1 MLAKPVVVAPRV
13 ASRDQSD
20 ESSIEIGRL
29 YLSERG
35 RLLRIAA
42 LLVGDRSSAE
52 DVVHDAFAA
61 LQQRWA
67 VLDDPAAAAGY
78 LSVSVANGA
87 RSVLRRRRVA
97 FRHLRV
103 AEPESTAPADAATLL
118 ADEHRAVVE
127 AVRQL
132 PKRQQEVVIL
142 RYWAD
147 MSEEQIAHI
156 MGIARGTVKSSAAR
170 GLANVQRQLEAQA

>member
-1 MLAKPVVVAPRV
+1 MPTNAAIETSHG
-13 ASRDQSD
+13 ASRDQPDHVSA
-20 ESSIEIGRL
+20 EISRL
-29 YLSERG
+29 YLSERM
-35 RLLRIAA
+35 RLLRMAA
-42 LLVGDRSSAE
+42 LLVGDRSTAE

-61 LQQRWA
+61 LQRRLPT
-67 VLDDPAAAAGY
+67 LDDPAAAAAY

-103 AEPESTAPADAATLL
+103 GEPEATAGADTAALL
-118 ADEHRAVVE
+118 ADEHRAVVT
-127 AVRQL
+127 AVRKL

-147 MSEEQIAHI
+147 LSEAQIAQA
-156 MGIARGTVKSSAAR
+156 MGIAPGTVKSTAAR
-170 GLANVQRQLEAQA
+170 GLANVQKHLEA